1 VRFRLLQ
8 PTQALTNLP
17 SAAGHPQNRAKIY
30 YVVQSHLEVDR
41 AIKQLQARI
50 NEVSHGGI
58 HEKFDI
64 LFLLNAESLQNNAK
78 LVTTIGVNEKKNELL
93 FRRRYITLSP
103 ANQSF
108 P

>member
-1 VRFRLLQ
+1 MIIDKKIGKCPSHPARTYAKSISKSQTRRQLIYFGYSSRLLQ

-17 SAAGHPQNRAKIY
+17 SGHRCNPQNRAKIY
-30 YVVQSHLEVDR
+30 YVVQSYREVDR

-64 LFLLNAESLQNNAK
+64 LFLLNAE
-78 LVTTIGVNEKKNELL
+78 
-93 FRRRYITLSP
+93 
-103 ANQSF
+103 
-108 P
+108 